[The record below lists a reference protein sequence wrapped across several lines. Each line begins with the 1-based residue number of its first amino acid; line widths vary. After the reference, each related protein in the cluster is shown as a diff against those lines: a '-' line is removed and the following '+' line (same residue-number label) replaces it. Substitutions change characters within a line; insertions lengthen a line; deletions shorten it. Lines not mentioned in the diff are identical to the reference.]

1 MINIIIMTVPSR
13 QAPVLSITLLRV
25 SIIIR
30 TYTQICKY
38 FYSNSVGTGPVRVR
52 VRVNTSLSVSFF
64 SGDERNTLSINGYIN
79 GRLRLQPSFVSIIV
93 YTVDDI
99 AITWFT

>member
-30 TYTQICKY
+30 TPTQICKY
-38 FYSNSVGTGPVRVR
+38 FYSNIVGTGPVRVR
-52 VRVNTSLSVSFF
+52 VRVRINTSLSVSFF

-99 AITWFT
+99 AIT